1 MILAALLGGIFFG
14 LAGFAG
20 VLIGNA
26 VADTVVPFEDGP
38 TPGKPPLTAIVAG
51 CAAIG
56 ILSTLHAQAPAQL
69 AVIAIV
75 CAALAA
81 AWCCDART
89 GIVPDLFTLAP
100 LGMILAVALWT
111 HEWWI
116 LVSSAIP
123 ILPFGIAAL
132 LSGGRGM
139 GWGDVKLAALGGGV
153 LGGELA
159 LLAFA
164 LACGAAVAVARVRG
178 KGRAPIAFAPY
189 LAAAIGLAL
198 PFGLMR

>member
-1 MILAALLGGIFFG
+1 MILAALLGGIFFA

-20 VLIGNA
+20 VLIGNT
-26 VADTVVPFEDGP
+26 VADTIAPFDDGP
-38 TPGKPPLTAIVAG
+38 APGTPPLVAIIAG
-51 CAAIG
+51 CATIG
-56 ILSTLHAQAPAQL
+56 ILTTLHAQAPAQL
-69 AVIAIV
+69 AFVAIV

-89 GIVPDLFTLAP
+89 GVVPDLFTLAP
-100 LGMILAVALWT
+100 LGMILTVALWT

-116 LVSSAIP
+116 LVSTAIP
-123 ILPFGIAAL
+123 ILPFGVAAL
-132 LSGGRGM
+132 LSRGRGM

-153 LGGELA
+153 LGGQLA

-164 LACGAAVAVARVRG
+164 LACGTAVTVARTRG
-178 KGRAPIAFAPY
+178 KGRTPIAFAPY

-198 PFGLMR
+198 PLGMWR